1 MPMGWA
7 ERQSCLRDIEAGRLT
22 FAALFVRLSSDQRR
36 RLDAA
41 KPDPATA
48 RERLPD
54 RTEPPADFGVA
65 DPLTATQAEV
75 IGKLLLERIRV
86 EGRSGASVS
95 PRSHQASPGPHQGLT
110 TPHHPSPGLTRDGRH
125 AAHA

>member
-1 MPMGWA
+1 MPMKWP
-7 ERQSCLRDIEAGRLT
+7 ERQAYLEDLEAGRIT
-22 FAALFVRLSSDQRR
+22 FVALFERLSAEERQ
-36 RLDAA
+36 RLDELE
-41 KPDPATA
+41 PDAPACGPP
-48 RERLPD
+48 LPD
-54 RTEPPADFGVA
+54 RIEPPVDLGVA

>member
-1 MPMGWA
+1 MPMGWS
-7 ERQSCLRDIEAGRLT
+7 ERQACLQEIEAGRLT
-22 FAALFVRLSSDQRR
+22 FAALFDRLSGDERR

-48 RERLPD
+48 SDTLPD
-54 RTEPPADFGVA
+54 RIEPPADFGVA

-95 PRSHQASPGPHQGLT
+95 PRSHQASPPLT
-110 TPHHPSPGLTRDGRH
+110 TPHQVSPGLTRDGRH
-125 AAHA
+125 AAYA